1 VDWRRERAVAEY
13 ETFIETTKRLL
24 HPVRSSAGAWTV
36 EIFGY
41 LMLVEGGA
49 IVIAPH
55 GVASLLNLPDFSVA
69 AATYFRLVGLLISG
83 LGLLY
88 TVSGRLNAQGFVFAS
103 LLDRPLVPFIMLG
116 LWYWTLCP
124 AILAAAFGL
133 QDFCSFLW
141 TLWGWRKD
149 RSWN

>member
-1 VDWRRERAVAEY
+1 MAEY

-24 HPVRSSAGAWTV
+24 HPVRSSTGAWTV

-55 GVASLLNLPDFSVA
+55 GVASLLNLLTSA
-69 AATYFRLVGLLISG
+69 AATYFRLVGLLISW

-116 LWYWTLCP
+116 LWYWTLFP

-149 RSWN
+149 RS